1 MYSEPV
7 TAQQLERIRPT
18 DLPAPPRE
26 ALQVVQACSEPGVD
40 NPRLAELIE
49 RLPKLSAE
57 LLRLSNSSFFALRS
71 QVRSIAHAVSL
82 LGHRNLRN
90 LSLCLAMRDAVREDA
105 IPGLDLEA
113 FWEDALRRG
122 VAARLLAGEVGLDG
136 DEAFTVGLLQDFG
149 LLIGF
154 YLRPD
159 RSHEWACL
167 RPLDPEARLQAE
179 RTLFGLTHAQIG
191 QTVARQWELPEELGE
206 VIGLHHA
213 PVMTDLEPH
222 VQSLCRLARSADWLA
237 AVYTAED
244 ARGAI
249 RRSRELLQTDWGLE
263 AAATDTLLDD
273 IVKSMA
279 EAAQAMN
286 LPITHQAGL
295 DAIMRTA
302 NLRLA
307 EDNLSFQ
314 EMTLELERALDERN
328 RFAQELEHEL
338 TLAREVQ
345 CSLMPRREVPKGRIA
360 GVNHSARRL
369 SGDFYDYF
377 PTRSDQ
383 VYFAIADVSGKGMNA
398 ALLMAKASSLFHCL
412 GKVVLDPSV
421 LLATLNR
428 EIAESAIRGMFVT
441 MTIGLYDIHS
451 GRGKLANAGHLPAL
465 QAGPDGQMH
474 EFPAQAPPLGV
485 LPEGKFPAVDFDL
498 NAGELYL
505 FTDGLIEAEVQ
516 GAPLE
521 LEGLAGL
528 IRRERQQE
536 LEQRLHRIMDAV
548 VPASGSPRDDLTLLA
563 VELTSPTEQ

>member
-1 MYSEPV
+1 MHSEPV
-7 TAQQLERIRPT
+7 SAQQLERIRPG

-26 ALQVVQACSEPGVD
+26 ALQVVQACSDPAID
-40 NPRLAELIE
+40 NPQLAALIE
-49 RLPKLSAE
+49 RLPKLGAE

-71 QVRSIAHAVSL
+71 QVRSVAHAVSL
-82 LGHRNLRN
+82 LGHGNLRN

-122 VAARLLAGEVGLDG
+122 VAARLLAVEVGLDS
-136 DEAFTVGLLQDFG
+136 DEAFTIGLLQDFG

-179 RTLFGLTHAQIG
+179 RTLFGMTHTQIG
-191 QTVARQWELPEELGE
+191 QELARQWGLPTE
-206 VIGLHHA
+206 VAEVVGMHHA
-213 PVMTDLEPH
+213 PVLTDLEPH
-222 VQSLCRLARSADWLA
+222 VQSLCRLACSADWMA

-249 RRSRELLQTDWGLE
+249 RHSRAQLQDAWGLD
-263 AAATDTLLDD
+263 AAATDALLDR
-273 IVKSMA
+273 VHRSMA

-286 LPITHQAGL
+286 LPIEHQNDL
-295 DAIMRTA
+295 DAIMRAA

-314 EMTLELERALDERN
+314 QLTLELEQALDERN
-328 RFAQELEHEL
+328 RIAQELEREL
-338 TLAREVQ
+338 SLAREVQ
-345 CSLMPRREVPKGRIA
+345 CSLMPRREVPRGRVI

-377 PTRSDQ
+377 PTRNDQ
-383 VYFAIADVSGKGMNA
+383 VWFAIADVSGKGMNA

-421 LLATLNR
+421 LLGTLNR

-441 MTIGLYDIHS
+441 MIIGLYDTRS
-451 GRGKLANAGHLPAL
+451 GRGRLANAGHLPAL
-465 QAGPDGQMH
+465 QATPDGQMH

-485 LPEGKFPAVDFDL
+485 LPEGQFPAVDFAL
-498 NAGELYL
+498 GAGELYL

-528 IRRERQQE
+528 IRRERKLE

-548 VPASGSPRDDLTLLA
+548 VPASGSPRDDLTLLG
-563 VELTSPTEQ
+563 VELTSE

>member
-1 MYSEPV
+1 MNSQPISP
-7 TAQQLERIRPT
+7 QQLERIRPS

-26 ALQVVQACSEPGVD
+26 ALRVVQACTDPAID
-40 NPRLAELIE
+40 NPQLAELIE

-90 LSLCLAMRDAVREDA
+90 LSLCLAMRDAVAADA
-105 IPGLDLEA
+105 MPGFDLEA

-159 RSHEWACL
+159 RSHEWTCL

-179 RTLFGLTHAQIG
+179 RTLFGMTHTQLG
-191 QTVARQWELPEELGE
+191 QTLARQWGLPEELNE

-213 PVMTDLEPH
+213 PVLTELEPH

-237 AVYTAED
+237 AVYTAD
-244 ARGAI
+244 DSRGVI
-249 RRSRELLQTDWGLE
+249 HRCRELLHGDWGLE
-263 AAATDTLLDD
+263 SAVTDALLDH
-273 IVKSMA
+273 INQAMA
-279 EAAQAMN
+279 EAAQALN
-286 LPITHQAGL
+286 LPIAHQTGL
-295 DAIMRTA
+295 DEVMRAA

-328 RFAQELEHEL
+328 HMAHELEREL

-345 CSLMPRREVPKGRIA
+345 CSLMPRREVPRGRVI

-377 PTRSDQ
+377 PTRNDQ
-383 VYFAIADVSGKGMNA
+383 IWFAIADVSGKGMNA

-412 GKVVLDPSV
+412 GKVLVDPSM

-441 MTIGLYDIHS
+441 MVIGIYDVHS

-465 QAGPDGQMH
+465 QAGPDGAIR
-474 EFPAQAPPLGV
+474 EFPALAPPLGI
-485 LPEGKFPAVDFDL
+485 LPEGRFPAVEFDL
-498 NAGELYL
+498 TAGELYL

-528 IRRERQQE
+528 IRRERHLE

-548 VPASGSPRDDLTLLA
+548 IPASGSPRDDLTLLA
-563 VELTSPTEQ
+563 VDLTTSE

>member
-1 MYSEPV
+1 MNSEPV
-7 TAQQLERIRPT
+7 TALQLERIRPS

-26 ALQVVQACSEPGVD
+26 ALQVVQACSDPAID
-40 NPRLAELIE
+40 NPQLAELIE

-71 QVRSIAHAVSL
+71 QVKSIAHAVSL

-105 IPGLDLEA
+105 IPGLDLAA

-122 VAARLLAGEVGLDG
+122 VAARLLAAEVGLDG

-167 RPLDPEARLQAE
+167 RPLDPDARLQAE
-179 RTLFGLTHAQIG
+179 RTLFGMTHAQIG
-191 QTVARQWELPEELGE
+191 QELARQWALPDDLAE

-222 VQSLCRLARSADWLA
+222 VQSLCRLAQSADWLA
-237 AVYTAED
+237 AVYTAD
-244 ARGAI
+244 DSRGVI
-249 RRSRELLQTDWGLE
+249 RRCRELLLAGWGLDT
-263 AAATDTLLDD
+263 AATDALLER
-273 IVKSMA
+273 INQVMA

-286 LPITHQAGL
+286 LPIEHQTGL
-295 DAIMRTA
+295 GEIMRAA

-328 RFAQELEHEL
+328 RFAVELEREL

-345 CSLMPRREVPKGRIA
+345 CSLMPRREVPRGQVI

-377 PTRSDQ
+377 PTRNEQ

-428 EIAESAIRGMFVT
+428 EIAESTIRGMFVT
-441 MTIGLYDIHS
+441 MIIGIYDVHS
-451 GRGKLANAGHLPAL
+451 GQGKLANAGHLPAL
-465 QAGPDGQMH
+465 QAGPDGALR

-485 LPEGKFPAVDFDL
+485 LPEGRFPAVEFDL
-498 NAGELYL
+498 TAGELYL

-521 LEGLAGL
+521 LEGLAAL
-528 IRRERQQE
+528 IRRERHLE
-536 LEQRLHRIMDAV
+536 LEQRLHRIMGAV
-548 VPASGSPRDDLTLLA
+548 IPASGSPRDDLTLLA
-563 VELTSPTEQ
+563 VDLTTSE